1 MLKLLLG
8 LLLAALF
15 AVPLGGCARAV
26 LVPEPTGEISVAFL
40 GDKAEDA
47 ILLYGDDFAVLI
59 DTGLNKTGQEI
70 VEYIRSKGIA
80 KLDLMLITHYDKD
93 HVGGADSVLESVPVS
108 RVLGAD
114 YESDSKQYEQFAKAA
129 QKAGLAIE
137 RVSADTVLQLG
148 RLSLQIDAPSVFH
161 EQENDRSLVVRA
173 QYGDC
178 TLLFAGDA
186 EKDRIAELL
195 GGGVEKCTLLKVP
208 HHGRIEDNSALF
220 FDALR
225 PQLAVI
231 TSHEEEMEDPAVV
244 GLLENAGAQ
253 VFLTRLGL
261 VEGSCDGH
269 VVKLT
274 QRFY

>member
-1 MLKLLLG
+1 MC
-8 LLLAALF
+8 
-15 AVPLGGCARAV
+15 VIIDVVVV
-26 LVPEPTGEISVAFL
+26 LPCVPEMQIAFL

-59 DTGLNKTGQEI
+59 DAGLNKTGDEI
-70 VEYIRSKGIA
+70 VEYLRQRGIR
-80 KLDLMLITHYDKD
+80 KLDLLLFTHYDKD
-93 HVGGADSVLESVPVS
+93 HVGGADKILESVPVA
-108 RVLGAD
+108 RLMGAD
-114 YESDSKQYEQFAKAA
+114 YASESKQYEQMSKAA
-129 QKAGLAIE
+129 KKAGLKLEPISSNCTLE
-137 RVSADTVLQLG
+137 FG
-148 RLSLQIDAPSVFH
+148 PLSLAIDAPSVLH

-173 QYGDC
+173 VYGNC
-178 TLLFAGDA
+178 AMLLAGDA
-186 EKDRIAELL
+186 EKNRIAELL
-195 GGGVEKCTLLKVP
+195 GSGIEPCMLLKVP